1 MFCISL
7 VYTIIPEFIHGT
19 PVTVSGCFKAWKIQ
33 LCWESLVWTGLTGS
47 CVKALCLFKRHSV
60 RSLLLGNWKP
70 VQLPKKLNCISWR
83 LISQQWGGPVRWSL
97 IPSQKCLSVVTCF
110 LTHPSPFIKSV
121 VVFWWFQK
129 QLSRPVDQYFSLSP
143 QHRRFL
149 EEINFPLNTE
159 LF

>member
-1 MFCISL
+1 MARPSL
-7 VYTIIPEFIHGT
+7 SQDVLKHGK
-19 PVTVSGCFKAWKIQ
+19 F
-33 LCWESLVWTGLTGS
+33 S
-47 CVKALCLFKRHSV
+47 CVERAWFERGWLAPALKLCLFKLHSV